1 METLCIYKCSNCSK
15 ELVMRGIINDCNHP
29 VLALNAHPLSIRR
42 FKEPKPPKRL
52 KMLRS
57 APVREMKKYVDLSD
71 EEDSAITQSDIG
83 GPSTSTPSNLAP
95 VEPLQLPTASSRPMQ
110 EEQCGGRSIK
120 SSLWAP
126 PSKPIPPS
134 IPVPPS
140 MPIPEEQCRP
150 KPIKTTL
157 WNPPV
162 GNQTV
167 TFSNKSYPVP
177 GKIGR
182 TSINNSINNSNCDSE
197 QSMNYIDNII
207 HDTLKSDYINL

>member
-29 VLALNAHPLSIRR
+29 VLTLNAHPVSIRR

-52 KMLRS
+52 KMLRG
-57 APVREMKKYVDLSD
+57 APVREIKKYVDLTD
-71 EEDSAITQSDIG
+71 EEDSPLPQSDIG
-83 GPSTSTPSNLAP
+83 GPSTSTPSNSVL
-95 VEPLQLPTASSRPMQ
+95 VESLQLSTA
-110 EEQCGGRSIK
+110 
-120 SSLWAP
+120 
-126 PSKPIPPS
+126 PS
-134 IPVPPS
+134 I
-140 MPIPEEQCRP
+140 PIPEEQCRA
-150 KPIKTTL
+150 KSMKTTL
-157 WNPPV
+157 WTPPV

-197 QSMNYIDNII
+197 QSLSYIDNII
-207 HDTLKSDYINL
+207 HDTFKNDYINL

>member
-1 METLCIYKCSNCSK
+1 MELLCIYSCLRCSK

-29 VLALNAHPLSIRR
+29 VLALNAHPVSIRR
-42 FKEPKPPKRL
+42 FKEPKPPKRI
-52 KMLRS
+52 KMMKG
-57 APVREMKKYVDLSD
+57 APVRESMKRYVDLTD
-71 EEDSAITQSDIG
+71 EEDSALPHSDIG

-95 VEPLQLPTASSRPMQ
+95 VEPLQLSTAPSIPIQ
-110 EEQCGGRSIK
+110 EEQCGAK
-120 SSLWAP
+120 SMKSTLWT
-126 PSKPIPPS
+126 PPS
-134 IPVPPS
+134 IQ
-140 MPIPEEQCRP
+140 IPEEQCRA
-150 KPIKTTL
+150 KSMKTTL

-207 HDTLKSDYINL
+207 NDTLKSDYINL

>member
-52 KMLRS
+52 KMLRG
-57 APVREMKKYVDLSD
+57 APVREMKKYVDLTD
-71 EEDSAITQSDIG
+71 EEDSPLPQSDIG

-95 VEPLQLPTASSRPMQ
+95 VEPLQLPTAPSIPIQ
-110 EEQCGGRSIK
+110 EEQCGAK
-120 SSLWAP
+120 SMKTTLWT
-126 PSKPIPPS
+126 PPS
-134 IPVPPS
+134 I
-140 MPIPEEQCRP
+140 PIPEEQCRA
-150 KPIKTTL
+150 KSMKTTL
-157 WNPPV
+157 WTPPV

-182 TSINNSINNSNCDSE
+182 TSINNSNGDSE
-197 QSMNYIDNII
+197 QSLNYIDSISFKI
-207 HDTLKSDYINL
+207 FHFK